1 MTCCAMSKPRSTLRT
16 SPYPCCEMPDWVVW
30 AVAAAVLAAGE
41 AATAALVL
49 GPVALAAAIAAI
61 VAAAGASVPVQVLA
75 FVLSSVTALAFLRP
89 FATRHMKVPP
99 HVRTGTAALVGC
111 NATVLEQVDR
121 EGGRVKIGGEI
132 WSARSYDE
140 DQVIEPGVHVEV
152 LKIDGA
158 TALVAK

>member
-1 MTCCAMSKPRSTLRT
+1 
-16 SPYPCCEMPDWVVW
+16 MPDWVAW

-49 GPVALAAAIAAI
+49 GPLALAAAVAAI
-61 VAAAGASVPVQVLA
+61 VAAAGVGVGGQFLA
-75 FVLSSVTALAFLRP
+75 FVAASLLSLLFLRP
-89 FATRHMKVPP
+89 VAMRHMKVPP
-99 HVRTGTAALVGC
+99 HVRTGAAALIGMS
-111 NATVLEQVDR
+111 ATVLERVD
-121 EGGRVKIGGEI
+121 EQGGRVKIGGEV

-140 DQVIEPGVHVEV
+140 ETVIEPGDRVEV